1 MQIQNFN
8 DQAAATDLLLSA
20 KSGVRNCAY
29 AITEAAS
36 PNVRQALSQQLQQ
49 SVHFHEQVTDYMINK
64 GYYHPYNLNEQVQVD
79 QKSCTANHA
88 AAKPIKLSLER

>member
-1 MQIQNFN
+1 MQNFN
-8 DQAAATDLLLSA
+8 DQAAATDLLLAA

-49 SVHFHEQVTDYMINK
+49 SVNFHEQVANYMIDK
-64 GYYHPYNLNEQVQVD
+64 GYYHPYNLNEQLQVD
-79 QKSCTANHA
+79 QQA
-88 AAKPIKLSLER
+88 AQQSLQQPNQ